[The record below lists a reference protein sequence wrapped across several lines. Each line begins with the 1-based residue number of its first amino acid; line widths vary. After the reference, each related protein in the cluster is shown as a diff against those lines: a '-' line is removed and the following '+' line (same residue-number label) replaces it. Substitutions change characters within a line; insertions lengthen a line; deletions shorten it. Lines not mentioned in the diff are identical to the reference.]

1 MLVFLNQVL
10 FSIAGGWSNLFCR
23 YFASAPKRLKFG
35 DDDAPQTPPAA
46 DIDSTIGF
54 PKQPNTYEPPA
65 SNAWVDPQ
73 RYVITDHRMHIYVRL
88 SRSCLRYAEPRK

>member
-1 MLVFLNQVL
+1 MIVL
-10 FSIAGGWSNLFCR
+10 YACISESGFVQYSRWLSNLFCR

-54 PKQPNTYEPPA
+54 PKQPNTHEPPA

-73 RYVITDHRMHIYVRL
+73 RYVNTDHSMHMSGYQ
-88 SRSCLRYAEPRK
+88 